1 MHIENTEKVLF
12 ITGASSGIGRATAI
26 AAIASG
32 WRLGLMSRS
41 KDILIELRD
50 MLGVD
55 KVDIFAGDATHLD
68 AQYAAV
74 EQLVTRFGR
83 LDAAFAN
90 AGIGINIPGTENGDP
105 EEWERML
112 AINIHGVLWTAK
124 AALPHLRKTK
134 GHFLVTGSMAGR
146 SHHKGSIYSSSKWFV
161 RGFALNLAAEM
172 DEWGGRCTEI
182 APGMVNTA
190 FFDTPKP
197 DKLMPEDIA
206 ASVMFALNAPA
217 RANVREI
224 FVMPTERRDE
234 PQ

>member
-1 MHIENTEKVLF
+1 MTTDNTEKVLF

-32 WRLGLMSRS
+32 WKLGLISRS
-41 KDILIELRD
+41 QDALIELRD
-50 MLGVD
+50 TLGAD
-55 KVDIFAGDATHLD
+55 NVDIFAGDATQLD
-68 AQYAAV
+68 VQYAAV

-90 AGIGINIPGTENGDP
+90 AGTGINTPGTEKGDP

-124 AALPHLRKTK
+124 ATLPHLRQTK
-134 GHFLVTGSMAGR
+134 GHFVVTGSMAGR
-146 SHHKGSIYSSSKWFV
+146 SYHKGSIYSSSKWFV

-206 ASVMFALNAPA
+206 ASVMFALNAPV

-224 FVMPTERRDE
+224 FVTPTERPD
-234 PQ
+234 

>member
-1 MHIENTEKVLF
+1 MEKVLF
-12 ITGASSGIGRATAI
+12 ITGASSGIGRATAT
-26 AAIASG
+26 AANDSG
-32 WRLGLMSRS
+32 WKLGLMARREEA
-41 KDILIELRD
+41 LVELRD
-50 MLGVD
+50 TLSAD
-55 KVDIFAGDATHLD
+55 NVDIFVGDAT
-68 AQYAAV
+68 QREVQNAAV
-74 EQLVTRFGR
+74 EQLVARFGR

-90 AGIGINIPGTENGDP
+90 AGVGINTPGTENGDP

-112 AINIHGVLWTAK
+112 AINIHGLLWTAK
-124 AALPHLRKTK
+124 ATLPHLRKTK
-134 GHFLVTGSMAGR
+134 GHFLMTGSMAGR
-146 SHHKGSIYSSSKWFV
+146 SYHKGSIYSVSKWFV

-224 FVMPTERRDE
+224 FVMPTE
-234 PQ
+234 Q

>member
-1 MHIENTEKVLF
+1 MNVENMEKVLF

-26 AAIASG
+26 AAIDSG
-32 WRLGLMSRS
+32 WKLGLMARRE
-41 KDILIELRD
+41 DALTALRD
-50 MLGVD
+50 KLGTDNVE
-55 KVDIFAGDATHLD
+55 ICIGDATQL
-68 AQYAAV
+68 ASQSSAV
-74 EQLVTRFGR
+74 EQVVERFGR

-90 AGIGINIPGTENGDP
+90 AGVGINTPGTEKGDP
-105 EEWERML
+105 EEWARML
-112 AINIHGVLWTAK
+112 AININGVLWTAK
-124 AALPHLRKTK
+124 ATLPHLRKSQ

-146 SHHKGSIYSSSKWFV
+146 SYHKGSIYSSSKWFV

-217 RANVREI
+217 RANVREV
-224 FVMPTERRDE
+224 FVMPTERKDDT
-234 PQ
+234 

>member
-1 MHIENTEKVLF
+1 
-12 ITGASSGIGRATAI
+12 
-26 AAIASG
+26 
-32 WRLGLMSRS
+32 MSRS
-41 KDILIELRD
+41 KDALVELRD
-50 MLGVD
+50 TLGAD
-55 KVDIFAGDATHLD
+55 KVDIFAGDATQLD
-68 AQYAAV
+68 VQYAAV
-74 EQLVTRFGR
+74 EQVVTRFGR

-90 AGIGINIPGTENGDP
+90 AGTGINTPGTEKGDP
-105 EEWERML
+105 QEWEHML

-124 AALPHLRKTK
+124 ATLPHLRKTK
-134 GHFLVTGSMAGR
+134 GHFVVTGSMAGR
-146 SHHKGSIYSSSKWFV
+146 SYHKGSIYSSSKWFV
-161 RGFALNLAAEM
+161 RGFALNLSAEM

-224 FVMPTERRDE
+224 FVMPTERPD
-234 PQ
+234 

>member
-1 MHIENTEKVLF
+1 MDVENMEKVLF

-26 AAIASG
+26 AAIDSG
-32 WRLGLMSRS
+32 WRLGIMSRN
-41 KDILIELRD
+41 KDALVELQGT
-50 MLGVD
+50 LGAD
-55 KVDIFAGDATHLD
+55 KVDICVGDATQLA

-74 EQLVTRFGR
+74 EQVVERFGR
-83 LDAAFAN
+83 IDAAFAN
-90 AGIGINIPGTENGDP
+90 AGVGINTPGTENGDP
-105 EEWERML
+105 KEWERML
-112 AINIHGVLWTAK
+112 AININGVLWTAK
-124 AALPHLRKTK
+124 ATLPHLRKHK

-146 SHHKGSIYSSSKWFV
+146 SYHKGSIYSSSKWFV

-224 FVMPTERRDE
+224 FVMPTEHPD
-234 PQ
+234 

>member
-1 MHIENTEKVLF
+1 MDAENTDKVLF

-32 WRLGLMSRS
+32 WRLGLMARS
-41 KDILIELRD
+41 QDTLVKLQET
-50 MLGVD
+50 LGAD
-55 KVDIFAGDATHLD
+55 RVDIFAGDATQLD
-68 AQYAAV
+68 TQYAAV
-74 EQLVTRFGR
+74 NQLVERFGR

-90 AGIGINIPGTENGDP
+90 AGTGINTPGTENGDP

-124 AALPHLRKTK
+124 ATLPHLRQTK

-146 SHHKGSIYSSSKWFV
+146 SYHKGSIYSSSKWFI

-190 FFDTPKP
+190 FFNTPKP

-206 ASVMFALNAPA
+206 SAVMFALNAPA

-224 FVMPTERRDE
+224 FVMPTE
-234 PQ
+234 

>member
-1 MHIENTEKVLF
+1 MDKVLF

-26 AAIASG
+26 LAVANG
-32 WRLGLMSRS
+32 WRLGLMSRR
-41 KDILIELRD
+41 KDTLIELRD
-50 MLGVD
+50 TLGAD
-55 KVDIFAGDATHLD
+55 KVDIFAGDATQLE

-74 EQLVTRFGR
+74 DQVVTRFGR

-90 AGIGINIPGTENGDP
+90 AGVGINTPGTEHGDP
-105 EEWERML
+105 DEWARML

-124 AALPHLRKTK
+124 ATLPHLRKTK

-146 SHHKGSIYSSSKWFV
+146 SHHRGSIYSSSKWFV

-224 FVMPTERRDE
+224 FVMPTERGD
-234 PQ
+234 